1 LLASFLLKYYSVLV
15 VKSFDIY
22 YILTR
27 AETIVDKAVSI
38 MPKVKVNDVK
48 VYYEARSEGF
58 PLMMIMG
65 LSANVDWWDPR
76 MLQGLSK
83 KFKLIM
89 FDNRGAG
96 RTGVSDRRYTVKSF
110 AEDTTDL
117 MNVLGISRAHVIGVS
132 MGGMIAQELALN
144 FPEKVE
150 KLVLCSTNCG
160 GARSV
165 LASQE
170 VLQALTADRSALS
183 PEEIVRMTIPLL
195 FTDDFIE
202 KNPDLVELSIQRIL
216 RAPISNESFVR
227 QLNAIMEFD
236 TYDRLPQIRA
246 STLILHGKRDILVP
260 PENAVVLAEAIPNAK
275 LIYFENS
282 AHGLVEE
289 MEKVVHVLLD
299 FLTES

>member
-1 LLASFLLKYYSVLV
+1 M
-15 VKSFDIY
+15 
-22 YILTR
+22 R
-27 AETIVDKAVSI
+27 AETTVDKVVSI
-38 MPKVKVNDVK
+38 MPKVKVNDIQI
-48 VYYEARSEGF
+48 YYEVRGKGF

-65 LSANVDWWDPR
+65 LGANVDWWDPR

-83 KFKLIM
+83 KFKLVM

-96 RTGVSDRRYTVKSF
+96 RTDVSNRRYTIKSF
-110 AEDTTDL
+110 AEDTADL
-117 MNVLGISRAHVIGVS
+117 MGVLRISRAHVIGVS

-150 KLVLCSTNCG
+150 KLVLCSTTCG
-160 GARSV
+160 GAKSV

-170 VLQALTADRSALS
+170 VLQALTADRSELS

-195 FTDDFIE
+195 FTEDFIR
-202 KNPDLVELSIQRIL
+202 KNRNFVELSIQQIL
-216 RAPISNESFVR
+216 RAPISDESFVR

-236 TYDRLPQIRA
+236 TYDRLPHISA

-260 PENAVVLAEAIPNAK
+260 PENAEVLAEVISSAK
-275 LIYFENS
+275 LIYFQNS

>member
-1 LLASFLLKYYSVLV
+1 MS
-15 VKSFDIY
+15 
-22 YILTR
+22 
-27 AETIVDKAVSI
+27 
-38 MPKVKVNDVK
+38 KVNVADIQIYHEV
-48 VYYEARSEGF
+48 RGRGF

-65 LSANVDWWDPR
+65 LGANVDWWDPR
-76 MLQGLSK
+76 MIQGLLK
-83 KFKLIM
+83 KFKLVM

-96 RTGVSDRRYTVKSF
+96 RTDASNRRYTIRSF
-110 AEDTTDL
+110 AEDTAGL
-117 MNVLGISRAHVIGVS
+117 MDVLGISRAHVIGVS

-165 LASQE
+165 PASQE

-183 PEEIVRMTIPLL
+183 PEEMVRMTIPLL
-195 FTDDFIE
+195 FTEDFIK
-202 KNPDLVELSIQRIL
+202 KNPDLVEFSIQQIL

-260 PENAVVLAEAIPNAK
+260 PENAAVLAEAIPNAK
-275 LIYFENS
+275 LVYFQNS